1 MRSTVCMLVEIPEGT
16 VDDDTLEEMLHSAIE
31 DYSLELAKRINL
43 CIDSPDDDYD
53 PCNGMEEEE
62 DEDEDEEDIED
73 PEDTEDSEDLEEE
86 EEEDEDEYDEEEE
99 DEDEY
104 DEEED
109 EDELYE
115 RRLVLCADGIRPD
128 EAQTVV
134 ALIRQ
139 VVEHSR
145 FGIAGTVL
153 DDCYDEESAES
164 SENDEDE
171 DEDWDI
177 RGM

>member
-16 VDDDTLEEMLHSAIE
+16 VDDDTLEEMLRAAIE
-31 DYSLELAKRINL
+31 DYSVELAKRIKL
-43 CIDSPDDDYD
+43 CIDSPDDDCD
-53 PCNGMEEEE
+53 ACNGMEE
-62 DEDEDEEDIED
+62 DEDEDEDDEDDED
-73 PEDTEDSEDLEEE
+73 
-86 EEEDEDEYDEEEE
+86 DEYDEEEE
-99 DEDEY
+99 DEEEEYDEEEEDEEEEY

-109 EDELYE
+109 QDELYE

-134 ALIRQ
+134 ALIGQ
-139 VVEHSR
+139 VVENSR

-177 RGM
+177 RDII